1 MTRSPIAA
9 AMLLLLLPAGVYAQ
23 DATGQKP
30 CAPMQHAAR
39 GDASGAFSDTR
50 VAARG
55 DAKGASTDLQ
65 DAARG
70 DASGASPSVQLAA
83 AASCE

>member
-1 MTRSPIAA
+1 MTKIWLSTLALA
-9 AMLLLLLPAGVYAQ
+9 LMATGVHAQ

-30 CAPMQHAAR
+30 CAPLQHAAR

-55 DAKGASTDLQ
+55 DAKGASTDSQ
-65 DAARG
+65 YAARG
-70 DASGASPSVQLAA
+70 NASGASPRAQLAA